1 LANFDDHILKVL
13 DTLGPQIHRLL
24 VRITLSEHAAE
35 DLLQDLF
42 VKILTNPTVDV
53 DNASAYLRQAAIHS
67 AFDWRRRRKVRMH
80 ESLTVANP
88 SSHIDVGKDVEER
101 EEIEKVVEALGT
113 LPDALRD
120 VIVLRYFENESFEH
134 IGGLYGRSAHH
145 VRSMLHKG
153 IAKLRITLKPT
164 FTEQLDEER

>member
-1 LANFDDHILKVL
+1 MANFDDHILKVL

-67 AFDWRRRRKVRMH
+67 AFRLAPQTQ
-80 ESLTVANP
+80 SPNA
-88 SSHIDVGKDVEER
+88 
-101 EEIEKVVEALGT
+101 
-113 LPDALRD
+113 
-120 VIVLRYFENESFEH
+120 
-134 IGGLYGRSAHH
+134 
-145 VRSMLHKG
+145 
-153 IAKLRITLKPT
+153 RITYSG
-164 FTEQLDEER
+164 